1 MKPILVATMLL
12 MGLVGGGAA
21 YAREGGACVK
31 SSGAMPAYARPDEP
45 KHAPKTGKQ
54 IQVKAEA
61 QPKPVTETVR
71 QPSGAMQPA
80 RDDDGP
86 LRIGSEVEG
95 IPTPAVPAKVALGEP
110 TVACNAR

>member
-1 MKPILVATMLL
+1 MKAILVATILL

-21 YAREGGACVK
+21 YARDGGACVK
-31 SSGAMPAYARPDEP
+31 SPGAMPAYARPDEP

-54 IQVKAEA
+54 IQVKVEV
-61 QPKPVTETVR
+61 QPKPPTDTVR
-71 QPSGAMQPA
+71 QPTAAMQPA

-86 LRIGSEVEG
+86 LRIGSELKG
-95 IPTPAVPAKVALGEP
+95 MPTQATPAKIALGEP